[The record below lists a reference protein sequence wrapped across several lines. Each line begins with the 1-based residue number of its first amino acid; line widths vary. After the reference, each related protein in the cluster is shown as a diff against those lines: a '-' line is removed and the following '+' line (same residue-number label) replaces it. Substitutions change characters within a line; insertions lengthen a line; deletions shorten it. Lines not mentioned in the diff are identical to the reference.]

1 MDKLYHLLWKSLLIL
16 FITFSIMS
24 CSKITQSNFD
34 KVKPNMTMQEVITV
48 LGEPSSSDS
57 VNIAGISG
65 TSAVWQ
71 DKNAE
76 INIQFL
82 NNRVTIKVFSKPNN
96 NKAVETID
104 TNE

>member
-1 MDKLYHLLWKSLLIL
+1 MDKLHHLLWKIFLTLAVVFLI
-16 FITFSIMS
+16 TG

-34 KVKPNMTMQEVITV
+34 KVKPNMTMQEVITI

-57 VNIAGISG
+57 INIAGISG

-71 DKNAE
+71 SNNAE

-82 NNRVTIKVFSKPNN
+82 NNRVTIKVFNKPNN
-96 NKAVETID
+96 KQAAEVVD
-104 TNE
+104 TK

>member
-1 MDKLYHLLWKSLLIL
+1 MDKFYQILWKFFLTLSVIFLV
-16 FITFSIMS
+16 TS

-34 KVKPNMTMQEVITV
+34 KIKPNMTMQEVITI

-57 VNIAGISG
+57 INIAGISG

-71 DKNAE
+71 SHNAE

-82 NNRVTIKVFSKPNN
+82 NNRVTIKVFNKPST
-96 NKAVETID
+96 KPAAEAVD
-104 TNE
+104 TQ